1 MRRFLRDNGLSITL
15 GLLFL
20 ASLAGMIL
28 AGWHQDMDEALRNGA
43 ALPTLGDY
51 IASAGFISALF
62 ENWESE
68 FLQMGVYVVLTA
80 MLFQRGS
87 AESRDPDDPGRGNDQ
102 PGPGIGGWLYAHSL
116 GLALGAL
123 FILSFVLHL
132 LGSWRDFLEEAMREG
147 EAPQTMWQYLGSSR
161 MWFESMQNWQSEFL
175 STGVLVLLS
184 IILRQVGSP
193 ESKPVQAPDAQ
204 TGG

>member
-28 AGWHQDMDEALRNGA
+28 AGWHQDMHEALRNGA
-43 ALPTLGDY
+43 ALPTLGGY

-68 FLQMGVYVVLTA
+68 FLQMSVYVVLTA

-87 AESRDPDDPGRGNDQ
+87 AESRDPDSPGRDDDDRA
-102 PGPGIGGWLYAHSL
+102 PGR
-116 GLALGAL
+116 
-123 FILSFVLHL
+123 
-132 LGSWRDFLEEAMREG
+132 RDA
-147 EAPQTMWQYLGSSR
+147 
-161 MWFESMQNWQSEFL
+161 
-175 STGVLVLLS
+175 
-184 IILRQVGSP
+184 
-193 ESKPVQAPDAQ
+193 
-204 TGG
+204 